1 METKDVVIDLAKVHS
16 LQTPK
21 HVAYIKMW
29 ASGEEQYVLF
39 SFQYF
44 DCVCTEE
51 LCWFA
56 YAVHVR
62 LKQTKRHVL
71 LAYLWLVAAGTNGQC
86 RSISE

>member
-39 SFQYF
+39 SSSALIVSVQRNY
-44 DCVCTEE
+44 VGS
-51 LCWFA
+51 LMP
-56 YAVHVR
+56 
-62 LKQTKRHVL
+62 
-71 LAYLWLVAAGTNGQC
+71 
-86 RSISE
+86 SM